1 MEGTPALGPAILP
14 PIIPHKTRPNYALT
28 QEVKPANDAVDG
40 RWPQE
45 QETSAAGSNEAKV
58 QKRTT
63 PNNSTATN
71 NTTIPA
77 PMATPEQVG
86 RESVINKDGKDDDE
100 ANDDDVDNDDVQV
113 GREVVSSGGDSPE
126 EQEKEERRRTAHR
139 VLLKQG

>member
-1 MEGTPALGPAILP
+1 MEGTSALGPAILP

-45 QETSAAGSNEAKV
+45 QETTTGSNEAKV

-63 PNNSTATN
+63 PNNTATN

-86 RESVINKDGKDDDE
+86 REAVINKDGKDEDE
-100 ANDDDVDNDDVQV
+100 DNDDLVDNDDVQV

>member
-1 MEGTPALGPAILP
+1 MEGTSALGPAILP

-28 QEVKPANDAVDG
+28 QEVKSANDVVDG

-45 QETSAAGSNEAKV
+45 QETTTGSNEAKV

-63 PNNSTATN
+63 PNNTATN

-86 RESVINKDGKDDDE
+86 REGLINDGIAKMMMM
-100 ANDDDVDNDDVQV
+100 
-113 GREVVSSGGDSPE
+113 RTT
-126 EQEKEERRRTAHR
+126 RRTMT
-139 VLLKQG
+139 K

>member
-1 MEGTPALGPAILP
+1 M
-14 PIIPHKTRPNYALT
+14 
-28 QEVKPANDAVDG
+28 KPANDAVDG

-86 RESVINKDGKDDDE
+86 REGVINKDGKDDDE
-100 ANDDDVDNDDVQV
+100 DNDVDNDDVQV

>member
-1 MEGTPALGPAILP
+1 MEGTSALGPAILP

-45 QETSAAGSNEAKV
+45 QETTTGSNEAKV

-63 PNNSTATN
+63 PNNTATN

-86 RESVINKDGKDDDE
+86 REGVLMTMSKTTMSEDHDE
-100 ANDDDVDNDDVQV
+100 GDNDDVQV

-126 EQEKEERRRTAHR
+126 EHEKEERRRTAQR

>member
-1 MEGTPALGPAILP
+1 MTLAAPWRSSEGTSALGPAILP

-28 QEVKPANDAVDG
+28 QEVKSANDAVDG

-45 QETSAAGSNEAKV
+45 QETSTGSNEAKV

-63 PNNSTATN
+63 PNNTATN

-86 RESVINKDGKDDDE
+86 RVIMAMSKTTMW
-100 ANDDDVDNDDVQV
+100 
-113 GREVVSSGGDSPE
+113 
-126 EQEKEERRRTAHR
+126 TAMR
-139 VLLKQG
+139 MLQL

>member
-1 MEGTPALGPAILP
+1 MLHPGARHSLEGTSALGPAILP

-45 QETSAAGSNEAKV
+45 QETTTGSNEAKV

-63 PNNSTATN
+63 PNNTATN

-86 RESVINKDGKDDDE
+86 REGVLMTMSKMTMRTTMKVIMMMCRW
-100 ANDDDVDNDDVQV
+100 V
-113 GREVVSSGGDSPE
+113 GR
-126 EQEKEERRRTAHR
+126 
-139 VLLKQG
+139 L

>member
-1 MEGTPALGPAILP
+1 MEGTSALGPAILP

-45 QETSAAGSNEAKV
+45 QETTTGSNEAKV
-58 QKRTT
+58 QKRST
-63 PNNSTATN
+63 PNNTATN

-77 PMATPEQVG
+77 PIATPEQVG
-86 RESVINKDGKDDDE
+86 NDDVKDDNEDNDE
-100 ANDDDVDNDDVQV
+100 DDNDDVQV
-113 GREVVSSGGDSPE
+113 GREVASNGGDSPE
-126 EQEKEERRRTAHR
+126 EHEKEERRRTAQR